1 MVGREKTG
9 RRCRYNADEYD
20 EDDGRGP
27 RPGKRSGGA
36 EPHVEGVQAMNTAD
50 ILTISGS
57 MVPDRTAVSD
67 PDESFTYAELQTNV
81 NRLAH
86 ALHLLG
92 VGKGANVGI
101 MAVNSCKFVELYYA
115 TAAVG
120 ATFVP
125 LNFRAKTDELQY
137 MAEASDVNVFFV
149 SERYYPILQEIRSQL
164 PKVQHIFTLDFEA
177 DGVRT
182 FEDLRTDGADEPFFA
197 EVDDNDPAMVIYTS
211 GTTALP
217 KGVVLTHKTLTAYV
231 VNTQNPVDPT
241 TDPDVTMVSVPFF
254 HVAGATTMLGSL
266 WAGRKLA
273 ILPQFDPAAWL
284 DTVEREKVS
293 HAFVVPTM
301 LKRVMEVDDF
311 DKYDISSL
319 QLITYG
325 AAPMPFEVVRQAIDV
340 FDCGLMN
347 AYGQTESTS
356 TMSYLGPDDHRL
368 DGTPEENDK
377 KLARL
382 RSVGRPM
389 PDIDVGILKPDGSP
403 QDQGEPGEICIRGD
417 RIMREYQK
425 REEETSSAIVDGWLH
440 TGDVGYL
447 DEDNYLFITGRLKD
461 LIIRGGENISPGE
474 VEGILEEHPDVA
486 EVAVIGVPDIEW
498 GEVVKAVMVGVD
510 GADLPADEDL
520 TAFVKSRLASYKAP
534 SVYEW
539 VNEPLPRNHLG
550 KLLKNDIRDKWG
562 APTASTPA

>member
-1 MVGREKTG
+1 
-9 RRCRYNADEYD
+9 
-20 EDDGRGP
+20 
-27 RPGKRSGGA
+27 
-36 EPHVEGVQAMNTAD
+36 MNTAD
-50 ILTISGS
+50 ILSISGS

-67 PDESFTYAELQTNV
+67 PDLSLSYGELQSRV
-81 NRLAH
+81 NKLAH
-86 ALHLLG
+86 ALAAIG

-101 MAVNSCKFVELYYA
+101 MSVNSCNFVELYYA

-125 LNFRAKTDELQY
+125 LNFRAKTEELQY
-137 MAEASDVNVFFV
+137 MADASDVNVFFV
-149 SERYYPILQEIRSQL
+149 SERYYPILQEIRSVL
-164 PKVQHIFTLDFEA
+164 PKVEHVYTLDFEA
-177 DGVRT
+177 DGVDTIDGLRET
-182 FEDLRTDGADEPFFA
+182 GEDAPFSTA
-197 EVDDNDPAMVIYTS
+197 VDDDDPAMVIYTS

-241 TDPDVTMVSVPFF
+241 AEQDATMVAVPFF

-273 ILPQFDPAAWL
+273 ILPQFDPSAWL
-284 DTVEREKVS
+284 DTVEREGVT

-301 LKRVMEVDDF
+301 LKRIMEADDF
-311 DKYDISSL
+311 GNYDISSL

-368 DGTPEENDK
+368 DGTPEQNDLK
-377 KLARL
+377 IQRL

-389 PDIDVGILKPDGSP
+389 PDIEVGILKPDGSL
-403 QDQGEPGEICIRGD
+403 QAGGEEGEICIRGD

-425 REEETSSAIVDGWLH
+425 REEETASAVVGGWLH

-447 DEDNYLFITGRLKD
+447 DDENYLFITGRLKD

-474 VEGILEEHPDVA
+474 VESVLEEHPAIAD
-486 EVAVIGVPDIEW
+486 VAVIGVPDIEW
-498 GEVVKAVMVGVD
+498 GEVVKAVVVG
-510 GADLPADEDL
+510 GGGEQPSDEDL
-520 TAFVKSRLASYKAP
+520 TTYVKTRLASYKAP
-534 SVYEW
+534 SQYEW
-539 VNEPLPRNHLG
+539 ISEPLPRNHLG
-550 KLLKNDIRDKWG
+550 KLLKNDIRDRWG
-562 APTASTPA
+562 QPAASAS